1 LHAVRVSADLPCPK
15 SEGVVVRE
23 TDAMSAIAAEKYV
36 RLTTFTKDGRRKE
49 TPVWIADLGDGTVG
63 FTTDDDTWKVKRIA
77 HTPAVELVA
86 SNMKG
91 VATEGATTVTGT
103 AEVVSGDAYR
113 TVASAV
119 KSKYGMQYRLI
130 DTFSKISRRVKRQD
144 DAGVGIV
151 ITLD

>member
-1 LHAVRVSADLPCPK
+1 MPDNAAP
-15 SEGVVVRE
+15 
-23 TDAMSAIAAEKYV
+23 AIAAEKYV

-49 TPVWIADLGDGTVG
+49 SPVWIAALDDGKVG

-86 SNMKG
+86 CNMKG

-103 AEVVSGDAYR
+103 AEVVSGEAFG
-113 TVASAV
+113 TVESAI
-119 KSKYGMQYRLI
+119 KSKYGIMYRMM
-130 DTFSKISRRVKRQD
+130 DVFSKISRRVKRQA

>member
-1 LHAVRVSADLPCPK
+1 MPVISD
-15 SEGVVVRE
+15 
-23 TDAMSAIAAEKYV
+23 EKYV
-36 RLTTFTKDGRRKE
+36 RLTTFTKDGRRKD

-91 VATEGATTVTGT
+91 VANDGATSVGGN
-103 AEVVSGDAYR
+103 AALVSGEAYDK
-113 TVASAV
+113 VASAV
-119 KSKYGMQYRLI
+119 KSKYGIQYRVM
-130 DTFSKISRRVKRQD
+130 DAFSRISRRVKRQPD
-144 DAGVGIV
+144 SGVGIV

>member
-1 LHAVRVSADLPCPK
+1 MTHIS
-15 SEGVVVRE
+15 
-23 TDAMSAIAAEKYV
+23 DAKYV
-36 RLTTFTKDGRRKE
+36 QLTTFTKDGRRKE

-77 HTPAVELVA
+77 HTPAVELVP

-91 VATEGATTVTGT
+91 VPEAGAASVTGT

-113 TVASAV
+113 RVESAV
-119 KSKYGMQYRLI
+119 KAKYGVQYRAMDLL
-130 DTFSKISRRVKRQD
+130 SKVTRRIKRQA

-151 ITLD
+151 VTLD